1 MPRSIPEAR
10 STALGLGI
18 KRLVVFAI
26 AIVVTA
32 FAVQGGEYGTTD
44 LLHQRARRIGLHARI
59 DTLRRQV
66 DSLSRLAHE
75 IQTDPVV
82 QERIAREEFGMVRGS
97 KELLYR
103 FAPAGGGTARDS
115 GRLHPGGSGTAL
127 GTAQPEPPAH

>member
-103 FAPAGGGTARDS
+103 FAPGGGTARDS

-127 GTAQPEPPAH
+127 GTAQPEPAAH